1 MAVQTTTRWRV
12 PVEYYA
18 DIEAFVDGAEVVIA
32 QGEGRISLKKAA
44 CADLIEAIRLAAEAA
59 PKDSEEI
66 PF

>member
-18 DIEAFVDGAEVVIA
+18 DIEAFVEGAEVVVA
-32 QGEGRISLKKAA
+32 QGENWLSLKRSA
-44 CADLIEAIRLAAEAA
+44 CADLIEAIRLAAENA
-59 PKDSEEI
+59 PEDSQEI